1 MGYLAAMSLINE
13 VLNEL
18 EKRGENVPLGEA
30 TIRAIPPRKQSHVMR
45 HVFLAA
51 AVLVPL
57 AAGLWYLWPEPQAMP
72 APPVAPERPAYA
84 LVPALAEAAASQ
96 AAVATESL
104 APAESSL
111 PAAKL
116 SFELSAIPLP
126 DSLRGKPA
134 PSAKDAASQ
143 AAPVRKA
150 TAQPERQPARSKVA
164 DRSGATPAASSD
176 HSPLKQI
183 SPRQRVENEFHKAN
197 DAVQQGMTDEAIAG
211 YENVLRLDPLHQQA
225 RLALVGVL
233 LGGKRNAE
241 AERVLQDGLDRD
253 SHAAALAMLLAR
265 LQVERDALPLA
276 LETLQ
281 KTLPHAERQ
290 PEYHAFVA
298 ALLQRQERHNEA
310 VTHFQLAL
318 HLAPANGVWMMGEGI
333 SLQALQR
340 NEDARAAYQ
349 RALGSN
355 SLSPQLREFVQQR
368 LRAL

>member
-1 MGYLAAMSLINE
+1 MSLINQ

-45 HVFLAA
+45 YVLLAGG
-51 AVLVPL
+51 VLVLL
-57 AAGLWYLWPEPQAMP
+57 AAGQWYLGREQAVMQPPPAEPA
-72 APPVAPERPAYA
+72 RPAYP
-84 LVPALAEAAASQ
+84 LVPTLAEEAAP
-96 AAVATESL
+96 TESPV
-104 APAESSL
+104 AAENL

-126 DSLRGKPA
+126 HSLRAAPQRAAEAPAAVAAPARKTAVARAQQQAREPA
-134 PSAKDAASQ
+134 PRAE
-143 AAPVRKA
+143 AAPV
-150 TAQPERQPARSKVA
+150 PP
-164 DRSGATPAASSD
+164 SSV
-176 HSPLKQI
+176 SPLKQI

-197 DAVQQGMTDEAIAG
+197 QFAQQGMTAEATAG
-211 YENVLRLDPLHQQA
+211 YENVLRLDPLHHEA

-281 KTLPHAERQ
+281 KTLPHAGQQ
-290 PEYHAFVA
+290 PDYHAFVA
-298 ALLQRQERHNEA
+298 ALLQRQERHKEA
-310 VTHFQLAL
+310 ITHFETAL
-318 HLAPANGVWMMGEGI
+318 QSAPDNGIWQMGAGI
-333 SLQALQR
+333 SLQAAQR
-340 NEDARAAYQ
+340 SEDARAAYQ

-355 SLSPQLREFVQQR
+355 SLSPQLREFVQKR
-368 LRAL
+368 LREL

>member
-1 MGYLAAMSLINE
+1 MSLINE

-30 TIRAIPPRKQSHVMR
+30 TIRAIPPRKQSHVLR
-45 HVFLAA
+45 YVFLAA

-57 AAGLWYLWPEPQAMP
+57 AAGLWYLRPEPQVMP

-84 LVPALAEAAASQ
+84 LVPALAEAPASQ
-96 AAVATESL
+96 AAAATESL
-104 APAESSL
+104 VVAENSL

-126 DSLRGKPA
+126 DSLRSKPA
-134 PSAKDAASQ
+134 PSAKDAKSEK
-143 AAPVRKA
+143 AAVR
-150 TAQPERQPARSKVA
+150 TARPEPQQVRSKVA
-164 DRSGATPAASSD
+164 DGSGATPAASSD

-183 SPRQRVENEFHKAN
+183 SPRQRVEHEFNKAN
-197 DAVQQGMTDEAIAG
+197 DAAQQGMTDEAIAG

-281 KTLPHAERQ
+281 KTLPHADSQ
-290 PEYHAFVA
+290 PDYHAFVA
-298 ALLQRQERHNEA
+298 ALLQRQERHKEA

-318 HLAPANGVWMMGEGI
+318 RLAPDNGVWMMGEGI

-340 NEDARAAYQ
+340 TEDARAAYQ